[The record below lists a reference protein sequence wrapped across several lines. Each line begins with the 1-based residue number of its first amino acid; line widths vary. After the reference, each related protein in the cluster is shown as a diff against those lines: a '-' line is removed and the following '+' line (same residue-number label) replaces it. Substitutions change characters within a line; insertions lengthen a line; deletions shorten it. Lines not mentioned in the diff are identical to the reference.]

1 MGVFLSLNFWLFLIA
16 IKPIRPYR
24 IAIFMLQCYKIACE
38 TFDKMNFLGGL
49 FSLRATCLW
58 ITFLSEFSIKLRE
71 TFKSLEFLKY
81 I

>member
-1 MGVFLSLNFWLFLIA
+1 MSLNFWLFLIA

-38 TFDKMNFLGGL
+38 TFDKINCLGGL
-49 FSLRATCLW
+49 LSLRATRLW
-58 ITFLSEFSIKLRE
+58 ITFLSEFSRESCE
-71 TFKSLEFLKY
+71 TFKSLGFLKY